1 MDVLWAWRPQAL
13 GQDPAAH
20 GSAYAC
26 KPSGSTHALHLSEA
40 STASS
45 RVSWRWRSPGWPALL
60 KAMVSDCVACLKLAV
75 QGTGGC
81 CSGAW

>member
-26 KPSGSTHALHLSEA
+26 KPPGSTHALRLTEA

-45 RVSWRWRSPGWPALL
+45 RVSWRRWSPGWPALL
-60 KAMVSDCVACLKLAV
+60 KAMVSDGVACLKLAV
-75 QGTGGC
+75 EGTGRC